1 MLKAN
6 KVQAVALQLKE
17 GGQAVLVQDGPD
29 WNGLRK
35 FKCIAPPQ
43 CDGQMVIATKDPDS
57 SPMGALFG
65 EIFNLGEG
73 EQWVLVMASP
83 DLAARLQR

>member
-6 KVQAVALQLKE
+6 KVQAVALQLQE

-43 CDGQMVIATKDPDS
+43 CDKQIVIATKDDNG
-57 SPMGALFG
+57 SPMAAAFGALFD
-65 EIFNLGEG
+65 LGEN
-73 EQWVLVMASP
+73 ERWVIVMCSP
-83 DLAARLQR
+83 YLAALLKH